1 MTVAGKAGRWV
12 VAVCFGHSGA
22 VRCLRSVLG
31 KSESRAT
38 IRAMRH
44 FDYQRTIIA
53 YHGCDESV
61 VRRVLL
67 TGDPLSA
74 SENDYDWLGYGI
86 YFWEF
91 GPERALEWAVEQQK
105 RNPKRIK
112 KPAVIGA
119 VIHLGNCFDLLDT
132 RNTAKLEEVYE
143 GYLVSA
149 PAPLPQNQSVL
160 HYLDCAV
167 LNFGIPALE
176 AAFDVKFQ
184 SVRGVFQEGAAA
196 FTGSDIRK
204 KSHIQIAVRD
214 PGCILGYFKPQLRV

>member
-1 MTVAGKAGRWV
+1 
-12 VAVCFGHSGA
+12 
-22 VRCLRSVLG
+22 
-31 KSESRAT
+31 
-38 IRAMRH
+38 MRH

-91 GPERALEWAVEQQK
+91 GPERALEWAVEQMK

-119 VIHLGNCFDLLDT
+119 HIHLGHCFDLLDT
-132 RNTAKLEEVYE
+132 RNTDLLEDCF
-143 GYLVSA
+143 
-149 PAPLPQNQSVL
+149 QSYKDKTGGEYPRNRGPL

-167 LNFGIPALE
+167 LNYGLPKLE
-176 AAFDVKFQ
+176 QTYGMNFHT
-184 SVRGVFQEGAAA
+184 VRGVFQEGTPA
-196 FTGSDIRK
+196 FEGSEIRR

-214 PGCILGYFKPQLRV
+214 PSCILGYFKPQLTR

>member
-1 MTVAGKAGRWV
+1 
-12 VAVCFGHSGA
+12 
-22 VRCLRSVLG
+22 
-31 KSESRAT
+31 
-38 IRAMRH
+38 MRH

-67 TGDPLSA
+67 TGEPLSA

-91 GPERALEWAVEQQK
+91 GPERALEWALEQQK
-105 RNPKRIK
+105 RHPKRFK

-132 RNTAKLEEVYE
+132 RNTTMLESTYQ
-143 GYLVSA
+143 GYLENA
-149 PAPLPQNQSVL
+149 PAPLPVNRGPF

-167 LNFGIPALE
+167 LNYGLPKLE
-176 AAFDVKFQ
+176 EAFNAKFQ
-184 SVRGVFQEGAAA
+184 SLRGVFQEGSAA
-196 FTGSDIRK
+196 FSGSEIRK

-214 PGCILGYFKPQLRV
+214 PACILGYFKPQQLK

>member
-1 MTVAGKAGRWV
+1 
-12 VAVCFGHSGA
+12 
-22 VRCLRSVLG
+22 
-31 KSESRAT
+31 
-38 IRAMRH
+38 MRH

-91 GPERALEWAVEQQK
+91 GPERALEWAVEQKK

-119 VIHLGNCFDLLDT
+119 IIQLGNCFDLLDT
-132 RNTAKLEEVYE
+132 RNTALLRRAFGMYQKD
-143 GYLVSA
+143 VSD
-149 PAPLPQNQSVL
+149 PLPVNQGPL
-160 HYLDCAV
+160 HRLDCAV
-167 LNFGIPALE
+167 LNFALNLYE
-176 AAFDVKFQ
+176 Q
-184 SVRGVFQEGAAA
+184 EMGHEYHSVRGVFQEGAASFA
-196 FTGSDIRK
+196 GSDIRE

-214 PGCILGYFKPQLRV
+214 PACILGYFKPQQVC

>member
-1 MTVAGKAGRWV
+1 
-12 VAVCFGHSGA
+12 
-22 VRCLRSVLG
+22 
-31 KSESRAT
+31 
-38 IRAMRH
+38 MRH

-53 YHGCDESV
+53 YHGCDEAV

-91 GPERALEWAVEQQK
+91 GPERALEWAVEQKK

-119 VIHLGNCFDLLDT
+119 VIQLGNCFDLLDT
-132 RNTAKLEEVYE
+132 RNTGLLRDAFGTYQEQAARPVPKNR
-143 GYLVSA
+143 G
-149 PAPLPQNQSVL
+149 PF
-160 HYLDCAV
+160 HRLDCAV
-167 LNFGIPALE
+167 LNF
-176 AAFDVKFQ
+176 AFDLYAEDMGLEYH
-184 SVRGVFQEGAAA
+184 SVRGVFQEGAAT
-196 FTGSDIRK
+196 FDGSDIRE

-214 PGCILGYFKPQLRV
+214 PACIVGYFKPQLR

>member
-1 MTVAGKAGRWV
+1 
-12 VAVCFGHSGA
+12 
-22 VRCLRSVLG
+22 
-31 KSESRAT
+31 
-38 IRAMRH
+38 MRH

-91 GPERALEWAVEQQK
+91 GPERALEWAVEQKK

-112 KPAVIGA
+112 TPAVIGA
-119 VIHLGNCFDLLDT
+119 VIQLGNCFDLLDT
-132 RNTAKLEEVYE
+132 RNTGLLRDAFGIYQQKV
-143 GYLVSA
+143 VT
-149 PAPLPQNQSVL
+149 PLPVNRGPL
-160 HYLDCAV
+160 HRLDCAV
-167 LNFGIPALE
+167 LNFALDLYE
-176 AAFDVKFQ
+176 EEMGHEYH
-184 SVRGVFQEGAAA
+184 SVRGVFQEGAST
-196 FTGSDIRK
+196 FEGSDIRE

-214 PGCILGYFKPQLRV
+214 PSCILGYFKPQHIH